1 MKHTRTLALS
11 LLIGLSALYST
22 GCKTTCSDCG
32 CASSSRTIV
41 GESAWIMID
50 EIDHAIEARIDT
62 GARTTSIHAI
72 DMKIE
77 GAAKDFDDNVGKP
90 ISFTVVDAA
99 GKQFKMNS
107 TISGVTTVRNAQGTE
122 QRYSVPMTLTWSG
135 ISKPIEVNLRDRS
148 TMTYKLL
155 IGRDWLS
162 TDFLCNVDIAE
173 EKPK

>member
-1 MKHTRTLALS
+1 MTHTRTLVLS
-11 LLIGLSALYST
+11 LLISLSALYST

-32 CASSSRTIV
+32 CASNSRTIV
-41 GESAWIMID
+41 GETAWIVVD
-50 EIDHAIEARIDT
+50 DVEHAFEARIDT

-72 DMKIE
+72 DMQIE
-77 GAAKDFDDNVGKP
+77 NEAKDFKANIGKP
-90 ISFTVVDAA
+90 IRFTIVDAE
-99 GKQFKMNS
+99 GKEFKMDS
-107 TISGVTTVRNAQGTE
+107 TISGVTQVRNAQGTE

-148 TMTYKLL
+148 AMTYKLL

-173 EKPK
+173 EKPQ

>member
-1 MKHTRTLALS
+1 MKQPRTLALS

-32 CASSSRTIV
+32 CTRSTRTIV
-41 GESAWIMID
+41 GETAWI
-50 EIDHAIEARIDT
+50 
-62 GARTTSIHAI
+62 AI
-72 DMKIE
+72 DMQIE
-77 GAAKDFDDNVGKP
+77 GAAKDFDANIGKP
-90 ISFTVVDAA
+90 ISFTIVDAA
-99 GKQFKMNS
+99 GKTFKMSS
-107 TISGVTTVRNAQGTE
+107 TINGVTTVRNAQGTE

-148 TMTYKLL
+148 AMTYKLL

-173 EKPK
+173 AKPQ

>member
-1 MKHTRTLALS
+1 MKNTRTLALS

-22 GCKTTCSDCG
+22 ACKTTCSDCSYN
-32 CASSSRTIV
+32 SSNRTIV
-41 GESAWIMID
+41 GETAWIVID
-50 EIDHAIEARIDT
+50 GINHAIEARIDT

-77 GAAKDFDDNVGKP
+77 GAAKDFDANVGKS
-90 ISFTVVDAA
+90 ISFTVVDAT
-99 GKQFKMNS
+99 GKAFKMNS

-122 QRYSVPMTLTWSG
+122 QRYSVPMTLSWSG

-148 TMTYKLL
+148 AMTYKLL

-162 TDFLCNVDIAE
+162 THFLCNVDIAE
-173 EKPK
+173 VKPQ